1 MSPKQEIKRR
11 RELVYEMRVSAVMTR
26 ELVTVAPEAS
36 MTELRE
42 ILRTKRIS
50 GTPVVSEGQLVGII
64 SVEDF
69 INWLAE
75 GAHKTTIGERMTR
88 EVETACQDEP
98 LINVVKKLEARG
110 GFGRFPV
117 IERATGQLVGVVT
130 KGDIIAGLLDKLEI
144 ERHEEE
150 IRRYRASHIFEDI
163 IADRTTL
170 IFQYSVVGKDFE
182 KAGSGAT
189 RLKKTLGRLGVD
201 PRVLRRIAIIAY
213 EAEMNIVIYTDG
225 GEILAKVEPGIITIV
240 AQDTG
245 PGIPDVAKALIP
257 GFSTA
262 SDWVREMGFGAGMGL
277 PNIKECADGMNLNST
292 VGKGTR
298 LEAQISA
305 EVTPT

>member
-1 MSPKQEIKRR
+1 MPPKQEIKRR
-11 RELVYEMRVSAVMTR
+11 RELIYEMRVSNVMTR
-26 ELVTVAPEAS
+26 KLVTVAPEAS

-42 ILRTKRIS
+42 ILRTRRIS

-64 SVEDF
+64 SIEDF

-88 EVETACQDEP
+88 EVETVCQNEP

-130 KGDIIAGLLDKLEI
+130 KGDIIAGLLNKLEI
-144 ERHEEE
+144 EVDEEE
-150 IRRYRASHIFEDI
+150 VRRYRASHIFEDI

-170 IFQYSVVGKDFE
+170 MFQYSVAGNDFE

-245 PGIPDVAKALIP
+245 PGIPDVAAALTP

-262 SDWVREMGFGAGMGL
+262 SEQIRELGFGAGMGL
-277 PNIKECADGMNLNST
+277 PNIKECADRMNLNST

-298 LEAQISA
+298 LEAKISA

>member
-1 MSPKQEIKRR
+1 MPPKQEIKRR
-11 RELVYEMRVSAVMTR
+11 RELVYEMRVSDVMTR
-26 ELVTVAPEAS
+26 KLVTVAPEAS

-50 GTPVVSEGQLVGII
+50 GTPVVSEGKLVGII
-64 SVEDF
+64 SIEDF

-75 GAHKTTIGERMTR
+75 DARKTAIGERMTR
-88 EVETACQDEP
+88 EVETVYQDEP
-98 LINVVKKLEARG
+98 LVNVVKKLEARG

-130 KGDIIAGLLDKLEI
+130 KGDIIAGLLNKLEI
-144 ERHEEE
+144 EVDEEE
-150 IRRYRASHIFEDI
+150 VRRYRASHIFEDI

-170 IFQYSVVGKDFE
+170 MFQYSVAGNDFE

-225 GEILAKVEPGIITIV
+225 GEILAKVQPGVITIV
-240 AQDTG
+240 AEDTG
-245 PGIPDVAKALIP
+245 PGISDVADALTP

-262 SDWVREMGFGAGMGL
+262 SERIRELGFGAGMGL

>member
-1 MSPKQEIKRR
+1 MPPKQEIKRR
-11 RELVYEMRVSAVMTR
+11 RELVYEMRVGDVMTR
-26 ELVTVAPEAS
+26 KLVTVAPEAS

-50 GTPVVSEGQLVGII
+50 GTPVVSEGKLVGII
-64 SVEDF
+64 SIEDF

-88 EVETACQDEP
+88 EVETVCQNEP
-98 LINVVKKLEARG
+98 LVNVVKKLEARG

-130 KGDIIAGLLDKLEI
+130 KGDIIAGLLNKLEI
-144 ERHEEE
+144 EVDEEE
-150 IRRYRASHIFEDI
+150 VRRYRASHIFEDI

-170 IFQYSVVGKDFE
+170 MFQYSVAGNDFE

-245 PGIPDVAKALIP
+245 PGIPDVAAALTP

-262 SDWVREMGFGAGMGL
+262 SEQIRELGFGAGMGL
-277 PNIKECADGMNLNST
+277 PNIKECADRMNLNST

-298 LEAQISA
+298 LEAKISA